1 MAKIQ
6 WDESLNVG
14 IELIN
19 DQHKMLI
26 QKLNDLSD
34 AVENVQG
41 AERIVQTL
49 DFLIEYTDFHFGTE
63 EKHMNEL
70 GYPAMNV
77 HKAAHKDFKGTLKN
91 LYDDFDEEGATQPIA
106 ESINTF
112 LVNWLVKHIQGT
124 DVEFGKFLIEQG
136 AADIKEK

>member
-1 MAKIQ
+1 MQ
-6 WDESLNVG
+6 WDDSLNVG

-19 DQHKMLI
+19 EQHKMLI

-34 AVENVQG
+34 AVQNVQG

-63 EKHMNEL
+63 ERHMTEL
-70 GYPAMNV
+70 GYPGMV
-77 HKAAHKDFKGTLKN
+77 GHKKAHGEFKDTLKN

-112 LVNWLVKHIQGT
+112 LINWLIKHIKVT
-124 DVEFGKFLIEQG
+124 DVEFGKFLIEKG
-136 AADIKEK
+136 AADIKE

>member
-1 MAKIQ
+1 MAKFQ

-14 IELIN
+14 IDLIN
-19 DQHKMLI
+19 EQHKMLI
-26 QKLNDLSD
+26 QKINDLSD

-41 AERIVQTL
+41 AESIVQTL

-63 EKHMNEL
+63 EKHMEEL
-70 GYPAMNV
+70 NYPAMN
-77 HKAAHKDFKGTLKN
+77 AHKTAHAEFKDTLKN

-112 LVNWLVKHIQGT
+112 MINWLIKHIKVI
-124 DVEFGKFLIEQG
+124 DVEFGKFLIEKG
-136 AADIKEK
+136 SADIKE